1 MDARKNIITTDSEFI
16 NATSRLDN
24 IQRKFEDVSPI
35 WKSGKLRSEMT
46 DKEIKILSE
55 YENMMDCEAIGIKVG
70 DKVAYRLDGDNKIYS
85 GTVIDILDR
94 GDIRTDTDGILCA
107 GQYAKIN
114 TTPTETPQIPTESTE
129 TANGAVEGERAGN
142 KPYYTHRW
150 RVLHNCGLK
159 TWDKFNKKH
168 KGAILVFHHGT
179 TYSVLQNEAV
189 RVSKLCGIA
198 YKVNRHGVEVC
209 QFDDTALNQIIE
221 QGLYVA
227 IIELSEEPDCGL
239 SEPPQSPE
247 TPQTGECTTGLS
259 KLAQT
264 A

>member
-1 MDARKNIITTDSEFI
+1 MGATKNIITTDSEFI

-55 YENMMDCEAIGIKVG
+55 YEDMMDSETIGIKVG
-70 DKVAYRLDGDNKIYS
+70 DKVAYRLDGYDEIYS

-94 GDIRTDTDGILCA
+94 GDIRTDTDGVLCA

-114 TTPTETPQIPTESTE
+114 TTPTETSQISTQTTE
-129 TANGAVEGERAGN
+129 TANVPVEGEKEAERAAN
-142 KPYYTHRW
+142 KPETYTGMNAYNVEYYVRRFGTIAN
-150 RVLHNCGLK
+150 L
-159 TWDKFNKKH
+159 DKEYEAAMNAVRCEKDEYYFKRH
-168 KGAILVFHHGT
+168 KGGRFRTERIAELDRKLKALGLEWMQIRRAM
-179 TYSVLQNEAV
+179 NEYFKEHAKTV
-189 RVSKLCGIA
+189 I
-198 YKVNRHGVEVC
+198 
-209 QFDDTALNQIIE
+209 Q
-221 QGLYVA
+221 
-227 IIELSEEPDCGL
+227 
-239 SEPPQSPE
+239 PPQSPE
-247 TPQTGECTTGLS
+247 APQTVECAAEPC